1 MGLERAG
8 ARAGGDGQIQALHE
22 GKASKTGPW
31 GGRGCERANE
41 DVLQIWGLSNEM
53 MAFPF
58 TLYTEGR
65 RS

>member
-1 MGLERAG
+1 MPVPG
-8 ARAGGDGQIQALHE
+8 AMARSRLSMKVKPARLDHGVDVGV
-22 GKASKTGPW
+22 
-31 GGRGCERANE
+31 RANE